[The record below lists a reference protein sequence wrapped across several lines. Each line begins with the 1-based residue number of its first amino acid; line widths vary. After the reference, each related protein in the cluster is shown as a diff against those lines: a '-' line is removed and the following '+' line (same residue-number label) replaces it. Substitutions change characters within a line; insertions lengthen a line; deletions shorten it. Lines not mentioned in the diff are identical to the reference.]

1 MYRYRIREIMMN
13 ALLWTLQVLLAA
25 VFTVSGAAKISRP
38 KDRLI
43 ASGQTGV
50 APFPLPVI
58 RVTAL
63 CELLGAIG
71 IIVPR
76 LVGTAQ
82 FLTPAAA
89 VGFAIVMVGAIA
101 SHAYLREPRNVALT
115 TLIFIAAVT
124 VAIGTATIR

>member
-1 MYRYRIREIMMN
+1 
-13 ALLWTLQVLLAA
+13 
-25 VFTVSGAAKISRP
+25 
-38 KDRLI
+38 
-43 ASGQTGV
+43 
-50 APFPLPVI
+50 LPVI
-58 RVTAL
+58 RATAF
-63 CELLGAIG
+63 CELLGVIG
-71 IIVPR
+71 ILVPR

-89 VGFAIVMVGAIA
+89 TGFAIVMVGAIG

>member
-1 MYRYRIREIMMN
+1 MN
-13 ALLWTLQVLLAA
+13 ALLWTLQTVLAA
-25 VFTVSGAAKISRP
+25 IFTASGVAKISRP

-58 RVTAL
+58 RVTAF

-71 IIVPR
+71 ILVPR
-76 LVGTAQ
+76 LVGVAE

-89 VGFAIVMVGAIA
+89 GGFAIVMVGAIA
-101 SHAYLREPRNVALT
+101 SHAHLREPRNVALT
-115 TLIFIAAVT
+115 VAIFVAAVT
-124 VAIGTATIR
+124 VAVGRVLVA

>member
-1 MYRYRIREIMMN
+1 MN
-13 ALLWTLQVLLAA
+13 ALLWTLQVLLAVIFA
-25 VFTVSGAAKISRP
+25 VSGAAKISQP

-58 RVTAL
+58 RVTAF

-76 LVGTAQ
+76 LVGTAV

-89 VGFAIVMVGAIA
+89 AGFAIVMIGAIG

-124 VAIGTATIR
+124 VAVATS

>member
-1 MYRYRIREIMMN
+1 MN
-13 ALLWTLQVLLAA
+13 ALLWGLQVLLAA
-25 VFTVSGAAKISRP
+25 VFAASGAAKISQP

-50 APFPLPVI
+50 TPFPLPVV
-58 RVTAL
+58 RTAAF

-71 IIVPR
+71 ILVPQ
-76 LVGTAQ
+76 LVGVAQ

-89 VGFAIVMVGAIA
+89 SGFAIVMVGAIG

-115 TLIFIAAVT
+115 TLILVAAVT
-124 VAIGTATIR
+124 VAIGRAITG

>member
-1 MYRYRIREIMMN
+1 MN
-13 ALLWTLQVLLAA
+13 ALLWTLQAVLAA
-25 VFTVSGAAKISRP
+25 IFTASGLAKISQP

-58 RVTAL
+58 RVTAF

-71 IIVPR
+71 ILVPR
-76 LVGTAQ
+76 LVGVAA

-89 VGFAIVMVGAIA
+89 IGFAIVMVGAIA
-101 SHAYLREPRNVALT
+101 SHAHLREPRNVALT
-115 TLIFIAAVT
+115 VAIFIAAVT
-124 VAIGTATIR
+124 VAVGRVLVR

>member
-1 MYRYRIREIMMN
+1 MN
-13 ALLWTLQVLLAA
+13 ALLWSLQVLLAA
-25 VFTVSGAAKISRP
+25 IFAASGAAKISQP

-50 APFPLPVI
+50 APFPLPVV
-58 RVTAL
+58 RATAF

-71 IIVPR
+71 ILLPR
-76 LVGTAQ
+76 LLGIAE

-89 VGFAIVMVGAIA
+89 AGFAIVMVGAIG
-101 SHAYLREPRNVALT
+101 SHAYLREARNVALT

-124 VAIGTATIR
+124 VAVGRAIAI